1 MLEDFANVAMIVAFG
16 WPLLFFFS
24 SAIAIALVV
33 LLVILG
39 LNT

>member
-1 MLEDFANVAMIVAFG
+1 MLEDFLNGAMIIAFS
-16 WPLLFFFS
+16 WPMLFLFS
-24 SAIAIALVV
+24 STIAIALVV